1 VVRETEFAL
10 PGKISIGQYIPT
22 GSIIHLLD
30 PRIKLVLGLLLVASS
45 VIVGSMAALFF
56 LFLSVLAGLILS
68 RVQLRLAFASFHIV
82 LPFLLLLSLV
92 QVFAVPQF
100 RVEAAVLWRWKFLIV
115 TDRSLK
121 SGLLL
126 IGRFVV
132 IVTGLS
138 LFTFTTSTT
147 EFMHGIE
154 HLLRPLQRLKFP
166 AHETA
171 LIVNISIRFMPIL
184 MRDAER
190 IMKAQASR
198 GADFGSGRINFIR
211 RFRRMLPLFVPLF
224 LVSLRHAQE
233 LAEAMESRCYM
244 GGSGRTQL
252 VQLHALGR
260 DYAGLCIGLGIIT
273 LSLYMSFTGA
283 DERILAMLK
292 NVIP

>member
-1 VVRETEFAL
+1 MIRETEFAF
-10 PGKISIGQYIPT
+10 PSKISIGQYIPT
-22 GSIIHLLD
+22 GSVVHRLD
-30 PRIKLVLGLLLVASS
+30 PRVKLVMGILLVACA
-45 VIVGSMAALFF
+45 VLVGSASALVF
-56 LFLSVLAGLILS
+56 LFVGVLAGLILS
-68 RVQLRLAFASFHIV
+68 RVQVRLAFVSFRVV
-82 LPFLLLLSLV
+82 LPFLVLLAAI

-100 RVEAAVLWRWKFLIV
+100 RADAAVLWRWRFLIV

-126 IGRFVV
+126 MGRFIV

-147 EFMHGIE
+147 EFMHGVE
-154 HLLRPLQRLKFP
+154 HLLRPLQKLRFP

-171 LIVNISIRFMPIL
+171 LIVNISIRFLPIL
-184 MRDAER
+184 MGDAER

-233 LAEAMESRCYM
+233 LAEAMESRCYV
-244 GGSGRTQL
+244 GGAGRTQL
-252 VQLHALGR
+252 IQLHAERR
-260 DYAGLCIGLGIIT
+260 DYLGLCIGGVAAA
-273 LSLYMSFTGA
+273 LSLSMSITGV
-283 DERILAMLK
+283 DER
-292 NVIP
+292 VIQTVLRVFS

>member
-1 VVRETEFAL
+1 MARETEFAL

-22 GSIIHLLD
+22 GSIIHHLD
-30 PRIKLVLGLLLVASS
+30 PRVKLVLGLLLMASA
-45 VIVGSMAALFF
+45 VIVGSMAALLF
-56 LFLSVLAGLILS
+56 LFLSVLAGLVLS
-68 RVQLRLAFASFHIV
+68 RMQLKLVFASFRVV
-82 LPFLLLLSLV
+82 LPFLVLLALV

-100 RVEAAVLWRWKFLIV
+100 REEASILWRWKFLIV

-126 IGRFVV
+126 MGRFVV

-147 EFMHGIE
+147 EFMHGLE
-154 HLLRPLQRLKFP
+154 NLLRPLQRIRFP

-171 LIVNISIRFMPIL
+171 LIINISIRFMPIL
-184 MRDAER
+184 MGDAER

-198 GADFGSGRINFIR
+198 GADFGSGRVNFIR
-211 RFRRMLPLFVPLF
+211 RLRRMLPLFVPLF

-260 DYAGLCIGLGIIT
+260 DYAGLCAGLAIT
-273 LSLYMSFTGA
+273 ALSFYMSFTGI
-283 DERILAMLK
+283 DERIITVLK